1 MFACRNLCSLALKP
15 FSGVNT
21 LACLQVILR
30 EVAKA
35 IDGKYRACG
44 YTEREKKVADLVLIL
59 GGPRLLYALH
69 KECGLCS
76 AATVRRYVDR
86 PRFRTSAVLPTREDV
101 RQNMSNFFLK
111 RKGARALNSAMVDDV
126 NGEGRP
132 RPRPTDAALLGFGR
146 QSKFPT
152 SMTITDYGSLHEVF
166 SHRCWQRRRKHCGI
180 NPYSWPFTRC
190 RPADSQSLQT
200 RGPHAAR

>member
-1 MFACRNLCSLALKP
+1 M
-15 FSGVNT
+15 
-21 LACLQVILR
+21 R

-166 SHRCWQRRRKHCGI
+166 SRRCWQRRRKHCGI

-190 RPADSQSLQT
+190 RPADSQSLRT